1 MLSGLLQRS
10 TCSPRSPPLPCVR
23 PLPRLRLT
31 VSTNIPIWCD
41 IPSGLLPNPNLTLT
55 SVLRM
60 QIQGSMRAHPALFA
74 LCSVSASI
82 VSLRAAPSPSTPR
95 EMRLDHGKA
104 FNTNI
109 RGDLT
114 GIIVMLSPSD
124 AIDVLTPW
132 NVGVV
137 ETHYGGSPYK
147 FVDEI
152 VRPLLCSP
160 RARPP
165 AATLSIHAKIRA
177 RACTCLMCTPTHRRQ
192 M

>member
-1 MLSGLLQRS
+1 
-10 TCSPRSPPLPCVR
+10 
-23 PLPRLRLT
+23 
-31 VSTNIPIWCD
+31 
-41 IPSGLLPNPNLTLT
+41 
-55 SVLRM
+55 
-60 QIQGSMRAHPALFA
+60 MRAHPALLA

-82 VSLRAAPSPSTPR
+82 VSLRAAPSPSTPLSTPR
-95 EMRLDHGKA
+95 EMRRQLDHGKA

-137 ETHYGGSPYK
+137 ATHYGGSPYK

-160 RARPP
+160 RARLP

-177 RACTCLMCTPTHRRQ
+177 RACTCLM
-192 M
+192 